1 MKLTETIWY
10 ESSTVQLS
18 QYNFKD
24 KILLVTFHS
33 GITYMY
39 QSVDQETYEK
49 FSLAESQG
57 KALNEHIKKSSISA
71 TRVS

>member
-10 ESSTVQLS
+10 ESSTVHLS

-57 KALNEHIKKSSISA
+57 KALNEHIKNTEIKVTKIS
-71 TRVS
+71 

>member
-1 MKLTETIWY
+1 MKLTEVTYY

-39 QSVDQETYEK
+39 QTVDQETYEK

-71 TRVS
+71 TQVS